1 MTGPETTAAPCPAL
15 TPVLTFSP
23 RATVWLCCIF
33 IPPALTFVLIFIFM
47 VSFLEKWI
55 EVDCDEGHRS
65 LSQVGESHW
74 ILLANIFSAHGV
86 PIGAESDSLQVAT
99 TRKLGHRP
107 AFSFT

>member
-55 EVDCDEGHRS
+55 EVDCGENRRPP
-65 LSQVGESHW
+65 SQVAESRW
-74 ILLANIFSAHGV
+74 ILLANIFQRMGFGLARS
-86 PIGAESDSLQVAT
+86 
-99 TRKLGHRP
+99 R
-107 AFSFT
+107 